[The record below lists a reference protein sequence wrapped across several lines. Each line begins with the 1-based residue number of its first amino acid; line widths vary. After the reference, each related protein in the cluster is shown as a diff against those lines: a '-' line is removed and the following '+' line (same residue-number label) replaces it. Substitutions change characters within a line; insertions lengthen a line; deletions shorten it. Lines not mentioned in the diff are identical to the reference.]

1 VRVLILSA
9 AIGEGHDLPARWLA
23 DGLREEAPGAEVR
36 IADGLAMMSPF
47 LARVAIAGSDF
58 ESALGNRL
66 FDLEHW
72 LLSRVAPTRAFAGA
86 GMVAVG
92 GSSLIRAIA
101 RERADVVVST
111 YPGVTEPLGRLRAA
125 GRLGTPV
132 VSAITDLA
140 SLRFWA
146 HPGVDVHL
154 VTHPESV
161 EEVRA
166 TAGER
171 TAVVPVRGL
180 NDSAFLEP
188 FDRAAA
194 RQRHGLPADAPVV
207 VVSGGGWGVGDL
219 AGAIDDVLARP
230 EAVAVAVCGRNE
242 ELRAALAERYAAEP
256 RVRVLGFTDDLPD
269 LFAAADALVH
279 STAGLTVLEA
289 HVRGCP
295 TISYGWGRGH
305 IRANNEAF
313 ERFGLA
319 EVARRR
325 RDLGPALDRALAARR
340 SPDLSFRDVPTA
352 ASVVLELGLAAQRE
366 DAGHGGEHRGAGDG
380 QRQPGDDAGGQRLAE
395 RERGDDR
402 GEDDL
407 GGDDDRADA
416 RGGQPLERRHLRGQ
430 REAAAGAGQREGA
443 GGAE

>member
-1 VRVLILSA
+1 VKILILSA

-23 DGLREEAPGAEVR
+23 AGLRDQAPGVEVR
-36 IADGLAMMSPF
+36 IDDGLAVMSPF
-47 LARVAIAGSDF
+47 LSRLALAGSDF
-58 ESALGNRL
+58 DSALGNAL

-111 YPGVTEPLGRLRAA
+111 YPGVTETLGRLRLAE
-125 GRLGTPV
+125 RLGVPV

-161 EEVRA
+161 AEVRA
-166 TAGER
+166 IAGER

-194 RQRHGLPADAPVV
+194 RERQGLPATSPVV

-230 EAVAVAVCGRNE
+230 GAVAVAVCGHNE
-242 ELRAALAERYAAEP
+242 DLRDALAGRYAAEP

-305 IRANNEAF
+305 IRANNRAF
-313 ERFGLA
+313 RRFGLA
-319 EVARRR
+319 DVATT
-325 RDLGPALDRALAARR
+325 PAELAAALRRALAARR
-340 SPDLSFRDVPTA
+340 QPDLSFA
-352 ASVVLELGLAAQRE
+352 ALPS
-366 DAGHGGEHRGAGDG
+366 
-380 QRQPGDDAGGQRLAE
+380 
-395 RERGDDR
+395 
-402 GEDDL
+402 
-407 GGDDDRADA
+407 
-416 RGGQPLERRHLRGQ
+416 
-430 REAAAGAGQREGA
+430 AGAVLLGMHQPA
-443 GGAE
+443 DGG